1 MSLILYIPSYTILYI
16 LLLVM
21 SMLPIILIM
30 YSYIEFLLLFST
42 KIQQYNKDNKTYV
55 VNVVY
60 NKIYNEL

>member
-1 MSLILYIPSYTILYI
+1 MASYTILYI

-60 NKIYNEL
+60 NKIYHEL